1 MLRQRSG
8 FTLTEML
15 VTISMV
21 GILAVMST
29 ASLQPLLQKQ
39 RLAQAAQQVEQAIR
53 KTQQTAITHAQQMY
67 IEFDNSSYMIG
78 AGNPCTVPRS
88 ILSEERLPVQIQI
101 NLAVPG
107 GSSLNTGGCP
117 SALKPL
123 VLFDFQGM
131 ARMNDAGKFVRLSSS
146 SLTGVDYDVYILS
159 ILGDVGTAKP

>member
-1 MLRQRSG
+1 MHRQRSG

-21 GILAVMST
+21 GILAAVST

-53 KTQQTAITHAQQMY
+53 KTQQTAITRAQQIY
-67 IEFDNSSYMIG
+67 IEFDNNSYTLG
-78 AGNPCTVPRS
+78 SGNPCTVPRS
-88 ILSEERLPVQIQI
+88 ILATESLPAQIQV

-107 GSSLNTGGCP
+107 GSTLNTGGCLP
-117 SALKPL
+117 ALKPL

-131 ARMNDAGKFVRLSSS
+131 ARMNDAGKFVRLNSS
-146 SLTGVDYDVYILS
+146 SLTGVNYDVYILS